1 MITLFNLFQQIES
14 RSQQNQNKETLDN
27 RKPIMAKKRVPDW
40 LNSPMWSSPTEQNRF
55 SATPYPSEPPSPPPV
70 TVVEDPPSN
79 HNAITTSPPSSSS
92 SSASTSSAD
101 DMSISRLAQ
110 SQSQLLA
117 ELSRKVID
125 MRELRRIASQG
136 IPDSP
141 GLRST
146 IWKLLLG
153 YLPPDRALWSSELAK
168 KRSQYKRFKQDI
180 LINPLVR
187 NHEEDVQLC

>member
-1 MITLFNLFQQIES
+1 
-14 RSQQNQNKETLDN
+14 
-27 RKPIMAKKRVPDW
+27 MAKKRVPDW
-40 LNSPMWSSPTEQNRF
+40 LNSPLWSSPSERF
-55 SATPYPSEPPSPPPV
+55 SAVSYPPEPPSPPPV
-70 TVVEDPPSN
+70 PIEEPPPPIQHSRIN
-79 HNAITTSPPSSSS
+79 HNAVDTSPPSSSS
-92 SSASTSSAD
+92 SSSVSTSSAD
-101 DMSISRLAQ
+101 DMSLSRQVQ
-110 SQSQLLA
+110 SQAQLLT

-136 IPDSP
+136 IPDVP

-180 LINPLVR
+180 LINPSVR
-187 NHEEDVQLC
+187 NHEEDVQCC